1 MQLRQDEL
9 LNCQITVNDLPQD
22 LRPGTDLTSF
32 FRSAVLASGQP
43 LLAKDAAL
51 TFGVPWLSADAN
63 RDWFGRRFFYWKNG
77 FPTDR
82 LIGMA
87 MSRVGRKL
95 EEHKPVFDAIRTAIV
110 GVDAN
115 REAILVS
122 CGTAAEPFISRA
134 AKLFGRSV
142 VRITSEY
149 ADQSW
154 DEFWSAV
161 HRIPSRT
168 AEEPNVFVSP
178 LLSLPETTESTGSP
192 SAPLCD
198 RLLVGVVHRLLCP
211 YVRGPVSYTHLT
223 LPTIYSV

>member
-9 LNCQITVNDLPQD
+9 LNCQITVHDLPQD

-122 CGTAAEPFISRA
+122 CGTAAEPLFLARQSCLDDPSCGSRPSMRTSRGTN
-134 AKLFGRSV
+134 FGQPCIAFRV
-142 VRITSEY
+142 GPLRNRM
-149 ADQSW
+149 
-154 DEFWSAV
+154 FL
-161 HRIPSRT
+161 SR
-168 AEEPNVFVSP
+168 
-178 LLSLPETTESTGSP
+178 
-192 SAPLCD
+192 
-198 RLLVGVVHRLLCP
+198 P
-211 YVRGPVSYTHLT
+211 Y
-223 LPTIYSV
+223 